1 MTTQFV
7 SMSEIM
13 RVAPWSLRAL
23 GQPFGVAE
31 RGTKLLTWTH
41 AAVGHA
47 LELLRVG
54 EGRLRQSAEAPAALR
69 GGSQDAGRRIDAN
82 GRNLIELG
90 PPAVDLAV
98 CDARLSGQGD
108 VVIGQAIG
116 TLMVPSLADLLSRRG
131 LNGIVAFHAGRDE
144 VRLEGWRPEGWV
156 GVLTAPLGPV
166 FAMGACTELP
176 AIADLFG
183 GGMRSRI
190 RRHAGL
196 LSEAGQAGKG
206 MVTLAVTATSPRKPW
221 RPEATVDYPA
231 RVARAYRE
239 GLEVTVEDLAHL
251 YALERITWAPTSE
264 RSRKQAGY

>member
-1 MTTQFV
+1 MATQIV

-31 RGTKLLTWTH
+31 RGTKLLTWTQ
-41 AAVGHA
+41 AAIGQA

-54 EGRLRQSAEAPAALR
+54 EEPLRHSAQVPAAR
-69 GGSQDAGRRIDAN
+69 RSGSTNEGRRIDAN

-98 CDARLSGQGD
+98 CDARLSGRGD
-108 VVIGQAIG
+108 VIIEGAIG
-116 TLMVPSLADLLSRRG
+116 TLMVPALAELLSRRG
-131 LNGIVAFHAGRDE
+131 LTGVVAFRAGTDE
-144 VRLEGWRPEGWV
+144 IRLDGWRSGGWV
-156 GVLTAPLGPV
+156 GAFAAPAGPV
-166 FAMGACTELP
+166 FATGDIAELP
-176 AIADLFG
+176 LVAELFDG
-183 GGMRSRI
+183 EVKSRI
-190 RRHAGL
+190 LKHARLFDAQG
-196 LSEAGQAGKG
+196 GKG
-206 MVTLAVTATSPRKPW
+206 MVILVASTTPVRAGRLPGTTI
-221 RPEATVDYPA
+221 DYPA

-239 GLEVTVEDLAHL
+239 GLEVTADDLAHL